1 MIVKKFY
8 GRTVEEAIKNVKENL
23 GEDASLLLVQKVK
36 KKGLLGFFGATEI
49 EVTAAKDISFEI
61 QERVTTSYREDAGID
76 PPALSKIKRLLTEEE
91 VDNDIISTIISSYI
105 EATGGNQIKLKEL
118 DTSILTSIIKGLIK
132 TERNQNYTGKTRAI
146 FIGPPGVGKTTT
158 ILKLASYYSAEENKD
173 VAIISTDIY
182 RSGAIEQLK
191 IYGKILNIPVETV
204 FNVREFE
211 KVIHKFRS
219 MDIVFIDSAGR
230 SKRNKEYV
238 ELLRKFIYTI
248 PIQGLKIYL
257 VISATDNFTYIK
269 EIYDN
274 YKILYP
280 NSLIISKLDEAV
292 TLGNLVNLPVY
303 TNLPI
308 GYVTDGQNIPGNIEI
323 AKSEKLAELIL
334 KRNVI
339 SE

>member
-1 MIVKKFY
+1 MIIKKFY

-49 EVTAAKDISFEI
+49 EVTAAKDISFEV
-61 QERVTTSYREDAGID
+61 QERVTTSYKGDIGID

-91 VDNDIISTIISSYI
+91 VDNDIISTVISSYI

-118 DTSILTSIIKGLIK
+118 DTNILISIIKGLIK
-132 TERNQNYTGKTRAI
+132 TDRNQNYTGKTRAI

-158 ILKLASYYSAEENKD
+158 ILKLASYYSAEENKN

-211 KVIHKFRS
+211 KVIHKFKS

-230 SKRNKEYV
+230 SKRDKEYV

-269 EIYDN
+269 EIYEN

-308 GYVTDGQNIPGNIEI
+308 GYITDGQNIPGNIEL
-323 AKSEKLAELIL
+323 AKSEKLAELIV